1 MFLKSR
7 QRSAGVKAKCC
18 CEVAEL
24 SYARFRALSQQH
36 PDLIFTVATQM
47 ANRLVRTTQ
56 KVSDLAF
63 LDITEQSRPH
73 AHGAIKATGCSHP
86 SSRYAD

>member
-24 SYARFRALSQQH
+24 SYARSRALSSEGFNFGARQNH
-36 PDLIFTVATQM
+36 GCARTVDG
-47 ANRLVRTTQ
+47 V
-56 KVSDLAF
+56 LAKQ
-63 LDITEQSRPH
+63 LCQSMPWVSRPH
-73 AHGAIKATGCSHP
+73 KCL
-86 SSRYAD
+86 ADQKTMYVM